1 MFKPYPTIDIPVAT
15 EQAGVEEMYQRLL
28 NDPSGAFAIE
38 SVDEHGRNNNWRLL
52 RPVILGHGGVM
63 ANQEVDGINVM
74 GPEFDGTLAT
84 NLHFD
89 YGVLRTSS
97 NRTINVHDTTQGE
110 AEVTMLV
117 PGPNFFTHRSDGKLE
132 PVDKTEFGK
141 GKIDDDIWQPNAL
154 QTRTNPKRTLV
165 FIGVGAGA
173 VAHAFMSTGFPRK
186 SSVTQVI
193 QQAA

>member
-15 EQAGVEEMYQRLL
+15 ERAGVEEMYKRLIDTAL
-28 NDPSGAFAIE
+28 PAFVIE
-38 SVDEHGRNNNWRLL
+38 SVDEQGVNNNWRLL
-52 RPVILGHGGVM
+52 RPVILGHGGTM

-74 GPEFDGTLAT
+74 GPEFGGSRAT

-89 YGVLRTSS
+89 FGVLRTTS
-97 NRTINVHDTTQGE
+97 NKTINVHDTTQGE

-117 PGPNFFTHRSDGKLE
+117 PGPDFFTHRSDGKLE
-132 PVDKTEFGK
+132 PVDKTEFGN

-173 VAHAFMSTGFPRK
+173 VAHAFMTTGFPRK